1 MKLKYLLVTLA
12 CTLSFQIAAKPSVN
26 DMQQCQALIDFIEQK
41 LSNPPAKYKSD
52 LVDTAK
58 LGLGKYDDYIQ
69 SDIVTP
75 GLVEFNGGDKAKAA
89 EMQKQVD
96 AFKSSLTKALNQ
108 RYSQPGLFM
117 DQVVA
122 LNECTKKAVPSGEA
136 LDDLKR
142 SMESLIALVQS

>member
-75 GLVEFNGGDKAKAA
+75 GLIEFNGVTK
-89 EMQKQVD
+89 QKPL
-96 AFKSSLTKALNQ
+96 KCRNKWMRLSL
-108 RYSQPGLFM
+108 P
-117 DQVVA
+117 
-122 LNECTKKAVPSGEA
+122 
-136 LDDLKR
+136 
-142 SMESLIALVQS
+142 